1 MLYSDINA
9 ENPSKN
15 PQVIDLDS
23 VVQSIKSI
31 IKTRKTEVLY
41 LPEFGF
47 EGYDYLFDIID
58 DTNALVLFQEI
69 INSITFWDDRVMLDM
84 NMSRVVPDIDNNAYK
99 AYIYFK
105 IRGFTENFSVVETVR
120 G

>member
-9 ENPSKN
+9 NDSYKN
-15 PQVIDLDS
+15 PQVEDLNS
-23 VVQSIKSI
+23 VVQSIRSI
-31 IKTRKTEVLY
+31 IKTRKSEVLY

-47 EGYDYLFDIID
+47 ERDDFLFEQID

-69 INSITFWDDRVMLDM
+69 VNNITIWDDRVLLDM
-84 NMSRVVPDIDNNAYK
+84 NRSRVILDIDNNAYK
-99 AYIYFK
+99 AFIYFK
-105 IRGFTENFSVVETVR
+105 IRGFTENFSVVETIR